1 MIKRDFLK
9 TGLLTALG
17 ALVSPAL
24 LAAAHDEKLLR
35 EARATPIADG
45 PFTLPALPYAF
56 NALEP
61 HIDARTMEIHHD
73 AHHKGY
79 VSKLN
84 AAVMGTPAEKLSMA
98 DLLASMSKQSEAV
111 RNNAGGHWNHSFFW
125 LTMTPKGGGQ
135 PTGTL
140 KTAIDKDFGSFDKFS
155 EEFTKAAS
163 SRFGSGWAWLIV
175 DKKTGKLAVTSTPN
189 QDNPLMD
196 LPGNQRGLPIIGLD
210 VWEHAYYLKHQ
221 NKRPDYIKNFWNVI
235 NWPEAGRLYDAAK
248 KG

>member
-35 EARATPIADG
+35 EARAMPMADG
-45 PFTLPALPYAF
+45 PFTLPPLPYAF
-56 NALEP
+56 NTLEP

-84 AAVMGTPAEKLSMA
+84 AAVTGTPAEKMSLA
-98 DLLASMSKQSEAV
+98 ELLASVSKQSEAV

-125 LTMTPKGGGQ
+125 QIMAPKGGGQ

-140 KTAIDKDFGSFDKFS
+140 KAAIDKDFGSFDKFS
-155 EEFTKAAS
+155 EAFTKAAS

-175 DKKTGKLAVTSTPN
+175 DSKTGKLAVTSTPN

-196 LPGNQRGLPIIGLD
+196 LPGMQRGLPVLGLD

-221 NKRPDYIKNFWNVI
+221 NKRPDYIAAFWNVV
-235 NWPEAGRLYDAAK
+235 NWNEAGGRYDATK